1 MRVKFSKM
9 QGLGND
15 FVVINAINQKLL
27 LTPEQIKF
35 IANRHFGVGCDQLLL
50 VESPESADA
59 EFKYRIFNADGHEVE
74 QCGNGARCFARFV
87 IDKGLSKN
95 TRIGVETNTG
105 KIVLQLMDDDQVLVD
120 MGVPELAPDKIP
132 FIAETPASAYP
143 IEVTDLDKQIQ
154 QLTVGAV
161 SMGNPHVVLTVAD
174 VAHAPIEVFGPLLES
189 HPRFPQKVNVGFM
202 QVVDREHIMLRVFE
216 RGVGETLACGTGAC
230 AAVVVGIEQGVLNS
244 KVEVSLP
251 GGVLRIQWEG
261 DGHTVKMQGPAVQ
274 VFDGELLLPN
284 ILPVIGE

>member
-15 FVVINAINQKLL
+15 FVVINAINQKLS

-35 IANRHFGVGCDQLLL
+35 VANRHFGVGCDQLLL
-50 VESPESADA
+50 LESPESENA
-59 EFKYRIFNADGHEVE
+59 EFKYRIFNADGNEVE

-87 IDKGLSKN
+87 IDKGLTKN
-95 TRIGVETNTG
+95 KRIIVETNTG

-120 MGVPELAPDKIP
+120 MGVPEFVPDKIP

-143 IEVTDLDKQIQ
+143 IEVIDLDKQIQ

-161 SMGNPHVVLTVAD
+161 SMGNPHTVLIVAD
-174 VAHAPIEVFGPLLES
+174 VAHAPIEVFGPLLEN

-230 AAVVVGIEQGVLNS
+230 AAVVVGIDQGVLNT

-251 GGVLRIQWEG
+251 GGVLSIQWEG
-261 DGHTVKMQGPAVQ
+261 DGHSVKMQGPAVH

-284 ILPVIGE
+284 ILPIVGE